1 MSDQSDRISGRS
13 SPSRHLQLTEPE
25 SEAWVVDEVLAD
37 LAIDAIGGATVPAL
51 VDEVDDPVLARAQE
65 RFFDWLARDL
75 RLRQR
80 PTERADAMTRAT
92 TFAERMVARLA
103 ATRAHVQI
111 VDAPPASV
119 TREMTG
125 AATGADTRRWA
136 PLADLAVAAGAG
148 RELWDQECESVVEV
162 PADAPAGRYVALRV
176 AGDSMTPLLHS
187 GDTVLVKLGPDVSR
201 DSIVVARCDDGYV
214 VKRVGR
220 IERRELELVSLN
232 PTFPSIRVAREA
244 DRVLGTV
251 VLRWCGHG

>member
-1 MSDQSDRISGRS
+1 MSDHIPDRS
-13 SPSRHLQLTEPE
+13 SPLRHLQLTE
-25 SEAWVVDEVLAD
+25 SDGDGWVIDEVLAD

-51 VDEVDDPVLARAQE
+51 IEEIEDPVLARAQE

-80 PTERADAMTRAT
+80 AAERVEATERAML
-92 TFAERMVARLA
+92 FADQMIARLA
-103 ATRAHVQI
+103 ATRAHVQMI
-111 VDAPPASV
+111 DAAPASV
-119 TREMTG
+119 SRRVASSDLG
-125 AATGADTRRWA
+125 RWA
-136 PLADLAVAAGAG
+136 PLADLAVAAGTG
-148 RELWDQECESVVEV
+148 RELWDQECESVVEI
-162 PADAPAGRYVALRV
+162 PAHSPAGRYVALRV

-232 PTFPSIRVAREA
+232 PSFPPMRVARET

-251 VLRWCGHG
+251 VLRWCGHR